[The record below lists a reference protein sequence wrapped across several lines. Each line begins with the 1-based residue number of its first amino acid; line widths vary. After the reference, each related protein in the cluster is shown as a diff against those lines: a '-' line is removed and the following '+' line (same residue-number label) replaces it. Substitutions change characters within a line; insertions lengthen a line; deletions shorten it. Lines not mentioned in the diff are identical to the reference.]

1 MSQPLFYPVL
11 NVVSDGVFKENVQWK
26 NNISFKNDTEK
37 IVLIL
42 QMKDLM
48 QIFLKF
54 RAEKILCRFLLS
66 TKHPF
71 EGHEILCTKTTV

>member
-26 NNISFKNDTEK
+26 NISFKNDTEK

-42 QMKDLM
+42 QMTGLM

-54 RAEKILCRFLLS
+54 RAEKICRFLLS

>member
-26 NNISFKNDTEK
+26 NISFKNDTEK

-48 QIFLKF
+48 QICLKF